1 MRIFVC
7 ECGSRVSASNLRAVT
22 VIALWISSPFFQCT
36 LGTFLYSC
44 ILLFV
49 FALWLFLACLGN
61 FLATGGRYWFLRLF
75 LGGFDRVL
83 GVFRVSVAPLH
94 LLWVSDPSL
103 G

>member
-1 MRIFVC
+1 M
-7 ECGSRVSASNLRAVT
+7 
-22 VIALWISSPFFQCT
+22 
-36 LGTFLYSC
+36 
-44 ILLFV
+44 
-49 FALWLFLACLGN
+49 FALWLFLACLGK